1 MISVQP
7 IKSKEQMEGE
17 SEKSAFI
24 SGLKDDL
31 DFALFSQ
38 RMKTV
43 YCISSM
49 FPLFRCDGTFTGKV
63 YVVFDTIQE
72 RDAAVSYL
80 NGTTYG
86 GAPIQAEKFTK
97 EYTTSQQR
105 NCFVKFIPLAWTQA
119 RLTEYCSRFGDVES
133 CIIRDAEEGAEFTTG
148 FVCFVTNQ
156 ASTLVCSLTREDAQ
170 NPEKLAFAPVPVG
183 DGAEEAETAGTREG
197 GAGAGA
203 GMRGGSCAAAARTG
217 REEHGGVGAAAAG
230 GIRRDR
236 GRAPVLG
243 TRRRQALVVGGE
255 GRVGGSYVTFAE
267 EPSASNALRFLRGQR
282 FQKQGIYSLLAES
295 KDRLAK
301 KKTKEAAKKT
311 KAIQMNAEP
320 KELELDLTHMVA
332 QKEGHDG

>member
-170 NPEKLAFAPVPVG
+170 NPEKLAFAPYLSATERKKLKQRERAK
-183 DGAEEAETAGTREG
+183 AEQEQEQACEEGRVLLLRGLGEKNTAEWVRQQLEAF
-197 GAGAGA
+197 
-203 GMRGGSCAAAARTG
+203 
-217 REEHGGVGAAAAG
+217 
-230 GIRRDR
+230 
-236 GRAPVLG
+236 
-243 TRRRQALVVGGE
+243 GE
-255 GRVGGSYVTFAE
+255 IVDVHLFSGRVGGKHSW
-267 EPSASNALRFLRGQR
+267 
-282 FQKQGIYSLLAES
+282 
-295 KDRLAK
+295 
-301 KKTKEAAKKT
+301 
-311 KAIQMNAEP
+311 
-320 KELELDLTHMVA
+320 
-332 QKEGHDG
+332 